1 MPYKLQLT
9 SCPICTAICNF
20 SMIYIF
26 SKSQRHSHNT
36 RPQAA
41 IPHLWFCS
49 WFIRHQHATIFP
61 SPFPCPLLP
70 SRAPLLP
77 CFPCFPCPLPLL
89 LYLAMCSFSL
99 PISLAPCYMSLL
111 LAPFP
116 CWVLLF
122 LALGSSFIR
131 QHHSTIFSSPF
142 PLSASRSRITYFT
155 IVTLLILHLQE
166 AFIYFQT
173 ALGRLVIIGHVAN
186 VSNPTLK
193 TNIFLMLKCAP
204 P

>member
-1 MPYKLQLT
+1 MPHKLQQLT
-9 SCPICTAICNF
+9 SCDICTAICNC
-20 SMIYIF
+20 SMIYF
-26 SKSQRHSHNT
+26 CSKSWRHSHNT

-49 WFIRHQHATIFP
+49 WFIRHHHATIFP

-77 CFPCFPCPLPLL
+77 LPPSLASLPCYVLLFLAHFPCSLL
-89 LYLAMCSFSL
+89 HVLASCSFSL
-99 PISLAPCYMSLL
+99 LS
-111 LAPFP
+111 APFP
-116 CWVLLF
+116 CSLLLF

-155 IVTLLILHLQE
+155 IVTLLISHFIP
-166 AFIYFQT
+166 AF
-173 ALGRLVIIGHVAN
+173 
-186 VSNPTLK
+186 LK
-193 TNIFLMLKCAP
+193 RPSYIFKLL
-204 P
+204 